1 MRHVGCAAGRG
12 VDEASLLNCTYVQP
26 REEEI
31 SRYAACG
38 TRSE

>member
-1 MRHVGCAAGRG
+1 MRHMGRAASRW
-12 VDEASLLNCTYVQP
+12 VDEDSLLNCTYAQP

-31 SRYAACG
+31 IRYAACG